1 MLNGTSFFPYCPSK
15 SLLTV
20 VHRHN
25 TIACLCPS
33 SSSTGSEASLMT
45 PHQFRFSCYVSPLSY
60 MIPCTTHSSTT
71 LLIPAVVSGS
81 TCRRLFLA
89 VPRPVFHHNAA
100 CTFRSPIIP
109 QCTTPP
115 PLPHCLSL
123 LRPPARCGGVCHFT
137 TLHRCIIYCQI
148 TNLESVSSS
157 RFLFSLCDRVRA
169 QSEDEVIDVKSY
181 SL

>member
-1 MLNGTSFFPYCPSK
+1 MLNGTSFFPYCPPK
-15 SLLTV
+15 SLLIV

-25 TIACLCPS
+25 TVACLCPS

-115 PLPHCLSL
+115 SCLIVSSCSVPAPVVGGCVIL
-123 LRPPARCGGVCHFT
+123 LRFIV
-137 TLHRCIIYCQI
+137 
-148 TNLESVSSS
+148 VSFIVKTRISS
-157 RFLFSLCDRVRA
+157 PYRPRA
-169 QSEDEVIDVKSY
+169 FFFPCVIMCVLKVKTRS
-181 SL
+181 SM

>member
-15 SLLTV
+15 SLLIV
-20 VHRHN
+20 VRRHN
-25 TIACLCPS
+25 TVACPCPS

-115 PLPHCLSL
+115 PPASLSRLAPSPRPLWVGVSFYYASSLYHL
-123 LRPPARCGGVCHFT
+123 LSKH
-137 TLHRCIIYCQI
+137 
-148 TNLESVSSS
+148 ES
-157 RFLFSLCDRVRA
+157 RVRIVLA
-169 QSEDEVIDVKSY
+169 LSFFLV
-181 SL
+181 